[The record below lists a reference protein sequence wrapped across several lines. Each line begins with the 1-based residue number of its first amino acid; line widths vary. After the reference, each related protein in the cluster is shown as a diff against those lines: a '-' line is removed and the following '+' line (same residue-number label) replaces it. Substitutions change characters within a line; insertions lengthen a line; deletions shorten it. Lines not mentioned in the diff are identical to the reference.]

1 MRHIVLDTETTGL
14 DPKSGH
20 RVIEIGCVELINH
33 IPSGKV
39 FHHYL
44 NPERDV
50 PAEAEKVHGLS
61 TAFLQD
67 KPLFAEVVS
76 DFLDFIAQD
85 PLVIHNA
92 GFDMGFLNAELSRH
106 GFEKMPMSRAIDT
119 VMMAR
124 KKFPGSPAS
133 LDALCKRFNV
143 DSSARTY
150 HGALLDARLLADVY
164 LELIGGRQPDL
175 TISFADTGSS
185 AARAATRAAR
195 TVREPRLHAPSADEV
210 AAHEAAVKKLK
221 GSLWG

>member
-1 MRHIVLDTETTGL
+1 MRQIVLDTETTGL

-50 PAEAEKVHGLS
+50 PYEAEKVHGLS

-76 DFLDFIAQD
+76 DFLAFIAED

-119 VMMAR
+119 VTMAR

-143 DSSARTY
+143 DSSQRTY

-164 LELIGGRQPDL
+164 LELIGGKQPDL
-175 TISFADTGSS
+175 TIAFATSGSDKKN
-185 AARAATRAAR
+185 AGTQGVRNLREAR
-195 TVREPRLHAPSADEV
+195 PHAPSEAELE
-210 AAHEAAVKKLK
+210 AHAQAVKKLK
-221 GSLWG
+221 GSLWE